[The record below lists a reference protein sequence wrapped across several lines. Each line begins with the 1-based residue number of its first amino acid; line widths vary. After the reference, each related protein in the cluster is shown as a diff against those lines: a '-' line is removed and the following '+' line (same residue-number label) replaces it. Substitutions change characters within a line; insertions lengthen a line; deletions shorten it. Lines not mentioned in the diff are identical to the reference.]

1 MTNILLDNII
11 FSLQKTGG
19 ISIVW
24 ANLIRTLMDTGT
36 DFRCIEYGCPENI
49 HRTQLNIPQNNIIE
63 KSDYGLILKRYLS
76 QKTSTDIPTIFHSS
90 YYRIVKSPLVKN
102 VTTVHDFTYE
112 YFTNGPRAWIHKW
125 QKFKAI
131 RHSDKIVCI
140 SENTRKDLLKFLPE
154 TSPSKVSVIYNG
166 VSEDYHPISLVKSEL
181 SDFLMFVGARGGY
194 KNFDFAVEIAAQSKK
209 KLLICGAPLN
219 DAETKLLASRLG
231 NSGFISHIRPSNK
244 ELNEYYNSVF
254 ALIYPSSYE
263 GFGIPVLEAQR
274 AGCPVLALNAS
285 SIPEIIGSD
294 YPMLNQMSTADA
306 IKILHRF
313 DQSSFREDIIRHGIE
328 NANQYSW
335 DKMGK
340 EYIKLYNSMI

>member
-1 MTNILLDNII
+1 MDITLDNII
-11 FSLQKTGG
+11 FSLQQTGG
-19 ISIVW
+19 ISAVW
-24 ANLIRTLMDTGT
+24 INLIKQLFLNNIG
-36 DFRCIEYGCPENI
+36 FRSIEYKKPINLYRQQLKIPLKNI
-49 HRTQLNIPQNNIIE
+49 NTFNN
-63 KSDYGLILKRYLS
+63 SGLAYRRYFS
-76 QKTSTDIPTIFHSS
+76 PVIDISSPTIFHSS

-154 TSPSKVSVIYNG
+154 ISPSKVSVIYNG
-166 VSEDYHPISLVKSEL
+166 VSEDYHPIPLVKREL

-209 KLLICGAPLN
+209 KLLICGAPLS
-219 DAETKLLASRLG
+219 DAETKLLTSRLG

-306 IKILHRF
+306 IKILHLF

-340 EYIKLYNSMI
+340 EYIKLYNSII